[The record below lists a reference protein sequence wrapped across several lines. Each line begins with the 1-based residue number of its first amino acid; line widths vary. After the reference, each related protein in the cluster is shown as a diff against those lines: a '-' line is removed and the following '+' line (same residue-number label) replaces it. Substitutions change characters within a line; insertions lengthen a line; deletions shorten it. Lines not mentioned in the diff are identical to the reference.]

1 MDYRGTDKDALQ
13 MLIDHEMAIAELYRT
28 YAGRFQD
35 YRDYWQNLATEENE
49 HAEEIRGLMELVDQ
63 SQEVVD
69 TSGFKPA
76 AVNTSIGYL
85 RDITKLAAN
94 TPISIRDALSTALDL
109 EKAMI
114 ERKFFDIFDTS
125 APEAQAVLMVLT
137 DGTKKHVETIE
148 AEWTKFR
155 TSKV

>member
-13 MLIDHEMAIAELYRT
+13 MLIDHELAIAELYRA
-28 YAGRFQD
+28 YADRFSD
-35 YRDYWQNLATEENE
+35 YREYWQDLANEENE
-49 HAEEIRGLMELVDQ
+49 HAEEIRGLMNLVDQ
-63 SQEVVD
+63 NQKVVD
-69 TSGFKPA
+69 TQGFKPA

-85 RDITKLAAN
+85 RDITKLATN
-94 TPISIRDALSTALDL
+94 TPITIRDALSTALDL

-137 DGTKKHVETIE
+137 DGTKNHVETIE
-148 AEWTKFR
+148 TEWARFR